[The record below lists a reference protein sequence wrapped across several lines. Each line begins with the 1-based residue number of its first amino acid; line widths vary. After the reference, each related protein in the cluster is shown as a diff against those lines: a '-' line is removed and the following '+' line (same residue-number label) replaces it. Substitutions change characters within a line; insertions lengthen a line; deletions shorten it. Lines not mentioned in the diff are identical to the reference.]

1 MTLTPTTRF
10 RLRSDV
16 RLRLLGDEAIVLVQ
30 EKAVVF
36 GLNQVGAR
44 LIEMLREGRPVGELA
59 GEIGR
64 EFDAAGADVAAD
76 VATFLGELV
85 AIGAVEEVPAGE
97 GAGSP

>member
-44 LIEMLREGRPVGELA
+44 LVEMLRDGRPVGELA
-59 GEIGR
+59 EEIGR
-64 EFDAAGADVAAD
+64 EFDAAGADVVGD
-76 VATFLGELV
+76 VATFLEELV
-85 AIGAVEEVPAGE
+85 TIGAVEEVPAG
-97 GAGSP
+97 GGGDSP

>member
-1 MTLTPTTRF
+1 MTLTPSTRF

-36 GLNQVGAR
+36 GLNQVGSR
-44 LIEMLREGRPVGELA
+44 LIAMLRDGRPAGELA
-59 GEIGR
+59 EEIGR

-76 VATFLGELV
+76 VTTFLGELV
-85 AIGAVEEVPAGE
+85 AIGAVEEIPAG
-97 GAGSP
+97 GGGDSP